1 MMDLLAAARATA
13 ARLIGDNV
21 TFCGVSTDSRS
32 IAAGELFV
40 ALRGENFDGH
50 EFVAAA
56 QMRGAVAAIVAA
68 DAAESLRALGLPL
81 LQVAETRLSLGALA
95 ADWRSRFTLP
105 MIAVTGSNGKTTT
118 KEMIASI
125 LQAAFAEAV
134 LSTQGNYNNDIGLPL
149 TLLRLNATHRAAI
162 IEMGM
167 NRPGEIAYLAGIA
180 RPTVAVVTNAQRA
193 HLAGMGTLEAIA
205 SEKGSIYSGS
215 TKTAS
220 RSSMPTTNGPIC
232 GAPRVAGS
240 G

>member
-56 QMRGAVAAIVAA
+56 RMRGAVAAIVAA

-95 ADWRSRFTLP
+95 AEWRSRFTLP

-162 IEMGM
+162 I
-167 NRPGEIAYLAGIA
+167 NNFL
-180 RPTVAVVTNAQRA
+180 NA
-193 HLAGMGTLEAIA
+193 
-205 SEKGSIYSGS
+205 
-215 TKTAS
+215 
-220 RSSMPTTNGPIC
+220 
-232 GAPRVAGS
+232 
-240 G
+240 